1 MKTPALNEMYWLVKR
16 EFWEHRGSFVWAP
29 IITGG
34 VVLLLTLMSI
44 ITGEVF
50 RARGGV
56 HVNGIDFNMITA
68 HMGADALDTIGKA
81 LDISILTPVL
91 LIGIVLF
98 VVVFFYSLNSL
109 YDDRRD
115 RSILFWKSLP
125 ISDRDTVLSKVACA
139 TILAPAIAIVTSV
152 VTGLL
157 VLVMLAITAS
167 FHGANLWQMLW
178 TLPHPFRIATIMLSN
193 IPLYVVWALPTVGW
207 LMLCSAWARGK
218 PFLWALII
226 PVGTGIVVSWFN
238 LMGLFNLSDKWF
250 WGNVVGRA
258 LLSVF
263 PGGWIPGQLS
273 RDVASKFGQTAS
285 DNHQILANMLDLTHN
300 YAVLIT
306 PEFLIGAIAGVA
318 MLAGAIWLRRWRDD
332 N

>member
-1 MKTPALNEMYWLVKR
+1 MKTFYWLVKR

-56 HVNGIDFNMITA
+56 HVNGIDFNTITA

-81 LDISILTPVL
+81 LDISILTPVV

-139 TILAPAIAIVTSV
+139 TVLAPAIAIVTSV

-178 TLPHPFRIATIMLSN
+178 TLPHPFRIA
-193 IPLYVVWALPTVGW
+193 
-207 LMLCSAWARGK
+207 
-218 PFLWALII
+218 
-226 PVGTGIVVSWFN
+226 
-238 LMGLFNLSDKWF
+238 
-250 WGNVVGRA
+250 
-258 LLSVF
+258 
-263 PGGWIPGQLS
+263 
-273 RDVASKFGQTAS
+273 
-285 DNHQILANMLDLTHN
+285 
-300 YAVLIT
+300 
-306 PEFLIGAIAGVA
+306 
-318 MLAGAIWLRRWRDD
+318 
-332 N
+332 